1 MGGIGS
7 ADRHPIVDLFR
18 IGDMTLAHSP
28 KVAGFLSAIPP
39 GLGQFYNRQWTK
51 GAGFL
56 LTIVLLDA
64 LLGASAET
72 LHVLEASLSG
82 MPVDNLGGLLLR
94 MVPLMALALWS
105 ITDAA
110 RVARQQAPSHP
121 PSA

>member
-1 MGGIGS
+1 
-7 ADRHPIVDLFR
+7 
-18 IGDMTLAHSP
+18 MTLAHSP
-28 KVAGFLSAIPP
+28 KVAGFLSAILP

-56 LTIVLLDA
+56 LATVLLDA

-82 MPVDNLGGLLLR
+82 MPVDNLGGVLLR
-94 MVPLMALALWS
+94 MIPLMALALWS

-110 RVARQQAPSHP
+110 RVAQQHAPSHP